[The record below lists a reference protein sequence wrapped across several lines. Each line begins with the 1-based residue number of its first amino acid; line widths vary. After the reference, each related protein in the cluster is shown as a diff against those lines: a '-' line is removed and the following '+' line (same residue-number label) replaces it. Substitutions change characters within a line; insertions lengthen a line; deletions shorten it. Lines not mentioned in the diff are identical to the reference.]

1 MNMFRRV
8 IVYKLGL
15 SQPIFESPGHVLSTM
30 YDLDLVFEGLKSSV
44 KVASGLNR
52 VIDDDCN
59 LILAH
64 VRLFCL
70 LLGIKY
76 EKLILPI
83 ALALFDYNSFLH
95 GIPS

>member
-1 MNMFRRV
+1 
-8 IVYKLGL
+8 
-15 SQPIFESPGHVLSTM
+15 M
-30 YDLDLVFEGLKSSV
+30 YGLDLMFEGLKNSV

-52 VIDDDCN
+52 VIDDDGN

-70 LLGIKY
+70 LLGIKC
-76 EKLILPI
+76 EKSILPI
-83 ALALFDYNSFLH
+83 GLALFDYNSFLH

>member
-15 SQPIFESPGHVLSTM
+15 SQPIFESPGLHVLSTM

-52 VIDDDCN
+52 VIDDD
-59 LILAH
+59 
-64 VRLFCL
+64 
-70 LLGIKY
+70 
-76 EKLILPI
+76 
-83 ALALFDYNSFLH
+83 
-95 GIPS
+95 